1 MENNKQDIFYTVINK
16 AKEITLTS
24 QERNSLFQSVDA
36 FVARNPIK
44 KSAQVQSVL
53 PAPVKSPFF
62 AQDWF
67 FAFSQRSHNFYIAT
81 ALVVLVVFGTGT
93 SFASQN
99 TLPGDLL
106 YPIKVNVLEEVK
118 AQFLPSSSRPVY
130 EIKRAQARVG
140 EVKKLAAQ
148 NKLSDEV
155 KVAVAARLDDHIATV
170 KKEISTYKEK
180 GDLKHVLEISNS
192 LELALAN
199 SQNEISTLEDDQSQA
214 SQVAFVR
221 DIIDDSKEE
230 AVKTRETIEE
240 EIFVKQINDESTLE
254 IARAKSE
261 ITKKSLDEIKQRLAI
276 ADKAATNPQNSDGG
290 QDVSTLSLEMST
302 FATTV
307 ADEPTISAK
316 SAVQAKVAAPEP
328 VVPTIEDLIVQA
340 DDLFKQ
346 GQEKMDAKEYNEA
359 FRLFREA
366 NYITQIIEF
375 RLGAS
380 SDIVSELDTVLQ
392 DINLSD
398 SEVNNE
404 NLKADLGA
412 TIEGAI

>member
-412 TIEGAI
+412 T